1 MFFFIYIT
9 IVFFRI
15 NRFFLNRKIIKIWM
29 ATLLLM
35 LLVVQLVSHLKK
47 SFLQYSFPSREKHLS
62 VKVHLQSQHWT
73 HLMCH
78 GLSRTLS
85 RNRSTM
91 GFSQLAQYSIA
102 CLQAAVNPPTKHTN
116 DDDNDNTV
124 PITSQIQL
132 YQERRVVSSIPRVC
146 VCSGGQQPS
155 TCGHAAPLLGE
166 PLHPKNSILVFLLLL
181 LFNSQWKKMPPVL
194 ALQSAFRVQRWE
206 GETAVGTRSARAC
219 DVYPCSAAVTSPHVW
234 RRRRTER
241 SFFKSSPY
249 CPLRRRWRHL

>member
-1 MFFFIYIT
+1 MLNDFFFNNHCF
-9 IVFFRI
+9 FFRI

-102 CLQAAVNPPTKHTN
+102 CLQVAVILQQNTQTTTTKT
-116 DDDNDNTV
+116 T
-124 PITSQIQL
+124 
-132 YQERRVVSSIPRVC
+132 
-146 VCSGGQQPS
+146 PS
-155 TCGHAAPLLGE
+155 
-166 PLHPKNSILVFLLLL
+166 
-181 LFNSQWKKMPPVL
+181 
-194 ALQSAFRVQRWE
+194 
-206 GETAVGTRSARAC
+206 RSPHKSKCIRSVAS
-219 DVYPCSAAVTSPHVW
+219 SAASREYVFAPGVNNHPRAAT
-234 RRRRTER
+234 
-241 SFFKSSPY
+241 
-249 CPLRRRWRHL
+249 RHLCSENRCIPKTAYLFFFFFFF